1 MTKTS
6 AVFARNLKTLN
17 FSPFIHL
24 DHKMNGSAANLAILD
39 KILGSDRT
47 INRYL
52 NALATIRTGD
62 SPHLLQFNFHT
73 PQDSRTH
80 QKIQPLRAKK
90 SKAAANDSKSKQH
103 LPPAHS
109 QRQYEHLRIR
119 SLDTNQSAKSGQSSL
134 DCDS

>member
-90 SKAAANDSKSKQH
+90 PKPLQTTLSPNSTC
-103 LPPAHS
+103 PPLTAS
-109 QRQYEHLRIR
+109 G
-119 SLDTNQSAKSGQSSL
+119 STNIFVY
-134 DCDS
+134 DR